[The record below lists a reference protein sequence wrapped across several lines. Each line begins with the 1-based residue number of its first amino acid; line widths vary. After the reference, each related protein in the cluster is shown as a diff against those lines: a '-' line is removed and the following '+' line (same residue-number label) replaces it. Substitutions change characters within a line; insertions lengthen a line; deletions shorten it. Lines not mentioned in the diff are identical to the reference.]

1 VPVAVLDRTL
11 SDGVVALRPVARSD
25 GPAILAA
32 LSTDTTVA
40 RWTRVPWPYTRA
52 HLEEF
57 LRAVEA
63 WHRGAGDL
71 ALAVT
76 DATSGEFLGC
86 MGLHRIA
93 ASDAPRSAFL
103 PDEVGYWLCA
113 NARGRGVATRALRLL
128 AQYALVDLHRPRVN
142 LQTKVGNDASVAV
155 ARKVGFVFVGRVYA
169 GDIDDDD
176 VDHDRFV
183 LTLAGFEMAARGSE
197 DAAGGAD
204 AAEAGMISPSA
215 P

>member
-1 VPVAVLDRTL
+1 VPVAVLVRTL
-11 SDGVVALRPVARSD
+11 SDGVVALRPVTRDD

-40 RWTRVPWPYTRA
+40 QWTRVPWPYTRA

-63 WHRGAGDL
+63 WHHGAGDL
-71 ALAVT
+71 ALAVV
-76 DATSGEFLGC
+76 DATTGDFLGC
-86 MGLHRIA
+86 MGLHRIGA
-93 ASDAPRSAFL
+93 PDVPRSAFL

-113 NARGRGVATRALRLL
+113 DARGRGVATRALRLL
-128 AQYALVDLHRPRVN
+128 TQYALVDLHRPRVN

-169 GDIDDDD
+169 GEIDDDD

-183 LTLAGFEMAARGSE
+183 LSLAGLEAAAPPGVD
-197 DAAGGAD
+197 DASAAS
-204 AAEAGMISPSA
+204 AAEVISPSA